1 VLPAYTMSDSYWV
14 FENSLL
20 DSCVRRLIQYF
31 LRVGQDLHA
40 SRVELGTA
48 LHAPCTDMGC
58 VAGVQHVWFL
68 GRVARTALVSMMLY
82 TVVAR

>member
-20 DSCVRRLIQYF
+20 DACVRRLIQYF
-31 LRVGQDLHA
+31 LRVGRDLHA

-48 LHAPCTDMGC
+48 LY
-58 VAGVQHVWFL
+58 VL
-68 GRVARTALVSMMLY
+68 GSRHARTWAVLPAY
-82 TVVAR
+82 TMSGL